1 MVNDFW
7 RKCILPK
14 LLMCLFGVAE
24 WTCHTVSHLLSKE
37 RRFFCMNKGAHMH
50 FYQTFAKNVSFF
62 ERMKVNHEK
71 KY

>member
-1 MVNDFW
+1 
-7 RKCILPK
+7 
-14 LLMCLFGVAE
+14 
-24 WTCHTVSHLLSKE
+24 
-37 RRFFCMNKGAHMH
+37 MNKGAHMH